1 MPTSPS
7 VTTNAAA
14 VSIPTVSVDLPSGH
28 TDLHAPSEAIN
39 LDFDSAGHLYATHA
53 LHAFAARCP
62 PQLVRWAI
70 ERYSAPGDVVLDP
83 MCGSGTTLVEAGLCG
98 RVPWGA
104 DIDPLARLLALAKAT
119 LVDPALI
126 LAAAADLAV
135 RLGTPDLDPSWRPQL
150 TGLTYWFREDVANDL
165 ARLRLAIRQA
175 DVGEELR
182 RLLWAVYSSLI
193 VARTSV
199 ANARDLAHSRHHYR
213 AWETAPDVG
222 DRFLK
227 QLRRAARQMTEFRV
241 RLQESGHPTPQPRLV
256 GADARALDI
265 APDGVDLI
273 FTSPPYCTALDY
285 TRAHSF
291 SVAWLADVLA
301 MSSDDYRTLAR
312 RYIGSERAPLAE
324 ANAAQPLPPASG
336 HALVDTAVT
345 ALREH
350 PKRAWIVSRYFRDMV
365 TVLQECGRVL
375 RPGGHA
381 VLVVCPSN
389 IRKVR
394 IPTHE
399 VFAELAPAVTGG
411 GLHLAA
417 LHERTIHDRRRLM
430 PYLEASFGE
439 RMRTEYVL
447 VLRKGAQ
454 N

>member
-1 MPTSPS
+1 MS
-7 VTTNAAA
+7 AAT
-14 VSIPTVSVDLPSGH
+14 ISGDQPPGH
-28 TDLHAPSEAIN
+28 DGLRAPDEAIN

-98 RVPWGA
+98 RIPWGA

-119 LVDPALI
+119 LLDPALI
-126 LAAAADLAV
+126 LAAAADLEA
-135 RLGTPDLDPSWRPQL
+135 RLGASGLDPSWRPRL
-150 TGLTYWFREDVANDL
+150 TGLTYWFREDVADDL
-165 ARLRLAIRQA
+165 ARLRLAIQMV
-175 DVGEELR
+175 DVGADLR

-213 AWETAPDVG
+213 AWEAAPDVG
-222 DRFLK
+222 GRFLK
-227 QLRRAARQMTEFRV
+227 QLRRAARQMGEFQQ
-241 RLQESGHPTPQPRLV
+241 RLQEGDHPKPRPRMI
-256 GADARALDI
+256 GADARDLAI
-265 APDGVDLI
+265 PPDTVDLI

-291 SVAWLADVLA
+291 SVAWLADVLET
-301 MSSDDYRTLAR
+301 SSDDYRTLAR

-324 ANAAQPLPPASG
+324 ASAEQPLPPASG
-336 HALVDTAVT
+336 HALVDAAVS

-350 PKRAWIVSRYFRDMV
+350 PKRAWIVFRYFRDMIA
-365 TVLQECGRVL
+365 VLQECARVL
-375 RPGGHA
+375 RTGGHA

-399 VFAELAPAVTGG
+399 VFAELAPTATQGTLQLV
-411 GLHLAA
+411 A

-447 VLRKGAQ
+447 VLRKGGVARQ
-454 N
+454 SGVPGDL